1 MLRENR
7 PTSKKV
13 YCRASNINHARTGM
27 AMGSQFQQDIC
38 PDTIATLEWPHMT
51 KISELFKVENMELAT
66 WMFFSAMSA
75 MFSWVSNQPL
85 LFRWPLPG
93 FGHVFGQ
100 DSPKKKPKTS
110 GSESAMPAFVG
121 LPGNCCGGGAWL
133 VRICLNQYL
142 CVFDDL
148 FEYFDDII
156 WCFFLPMVLRV
167 LFDDAKCPNERKT
180 S

>member
-27 AMGSQFQQDIC
+27 AMGSQFQQDSC
-38 PDTIATLEWPHMT
+38 PDTIATTWNDLTWRKSPSCS
-51 KISELFKVENMELAT
+51 KSNMELAT

-75 MFSWVSNQPL
+75 MFSWVFNQPL

-93 FGHVFGQ
+93 FGHVFAGQ
-100 DSPKKKPKTS
+100 DSPKKKKQNIGEWVS
-110 GSESAMPAFVG
+110 HASVCWIARQLLRRRGLVG
-121 LPGNCCGGGAWL
+121 AHLFKPIFDYVGA
-133 VRICLNQYL
+133 
-142 CVFDDL
+142 FDDL

-156 WCFFLPMVLRV
+156 WCFF
-167 LFDDAKCPNERKT
+167 
-180 S
+180 